1 MCKPVSLEFTMVK
14 EEEAA
19 GRESL
24 LEVIDNL
31 IYHVNMERMWFN
43 LLCITSMIIAPM
55 SLFFTI
61 FMMLHPGILRLM
73 FRLDFRL
80 SLIAMAYFIINLFV
94 ATLWLIVGLKEFRFL
109 SKWSYRF
116 KRYFSLKEQLDKELQ
131 KEFEG

>member
-1 MCKPVSLEFTMVK
+1 MRKIVALDLKMAKK
-14 EEEAA
+14 EESA

-24 LEVIDNL
+24 LEAIDNL

-43 LLCITSMIIAPM
+43 LLCITSIIIAPI
-55 SLFFTI
+55 SLF

-73 FRLDFRL
+73 FRFDFRL
-80 SLIAMAYFIINLFV
+80 GFITMAYFIINLFV

-109 SKWSYRF
+109 NKWSHRF

-131 KEFEG
+131 REFEG

>member
-1 MCKPVSLEFTMVK
+1 MAKK
-14 EEEAA
+14 EEST

-24 LEVIDNL
+24 LEIIDNL
-31 IYHVNMERMWFN
+31 VYHVNMERIWLN
-43 LLCITSMIIAPM
+43 VLCMTSIIIAPI

-73 FRLDFRL
+73 FRFDFPL
-80 SLIAMAYFIINLFV
+80 GLITMAYFIINLFV
-94 ATLWLIVGLKEFRFL
+94 ATLWLVVGLKEFRFL

-131 KEFEG
+131 REFGG